1 MRLGSGSETQDASL
15 DFFLCFGKNRVRGYR
30 SAALCGTCYVVLSWG
45 KPLIRWQVSYHIV
58 SFGGRWSELDI
69 VNGSAWEK
77 IWLCPALWLMLK
89 MGFTKPQKGP
99 HSRVRAPSGS
109 QPIFFDQESYESA
122 WSRVDCIG
130 DYFQLFAVSI
140 KSHIYNRIKEMP
152 QEKTQLKIVA
162 FLRRLAT

>member
-1 MRLGSGSETQDASL
+1 
-15 DFFLCFGKNRVRGYR
+15 
-30 SAALCGTCYVVLSWG
+30 
-45 KPLIRWQVSYHIV
+45 
-58 SFGGRWSELDI
+58 
-69 VNGSAWEK
+69 
-77 IWLCPALWLMLK
+77 MLK

-99 HSRVRAPSGS
+99 HSRVRDPSGS